1 MVHDEVM
8 LRGEL
13 MALSACRKKLE
24 RSHSSNLTAHLKA
37 LKQKEANTPKRSRW
51 REIIKVKAEINQ
63 LETKRTMQ
71 RINETKSWFFE
82 KINKIEK
89 PLSKLKD
96 TERISKLTKSEM
108 KRERNNKY
116 QENSKNH

>member
-1 MVHDEVM
+1 MHSIEFI
-8 LRGEL
+8 R
-13 MALSACRKKLE
+13 KLE
-24 RSHSSNLTAHLKA
+24 RALTSNLTAHLKA

-89 PLSKLKD
+89 PLA
-96 TERISKLTKSEM
+96 KLTKG
-108 KRERNNKY
+108 RENIQINKIRHV
-116 QENSKNH
+116 KGT